1 MCGRI
6 GKDLVTVAADPKLE
20 AMRSLLLAALVVAPA
35 LAAAQDNSGQPIL
48 SPRDTTRATIGS
60 AHLLVDY
67 GRPSKRGRQV
77 VGKLIPSDSV
87 WRTGANAATTFVT
100 DKDLVFGS
108 TTVPAGTYTLYS
120 LYQTAGPWLLIINKQ
135 TKQWGT
141 EYHEDQDLARIPMT
155 TTPVSP
161 SVEKFVINIVPRG
174 SGGAIQLVWDTVE
187 GTATFTTK

>member
-1 MCGRI
+1 MSGQI
-6 GKDLVTVAADPKLE
+6 GKDLVTFDTLLQLDS
-20 AMRSLLLAALVVAPA
+20 MRSLLLLALIAPA
-35 LAAAQDNSGQPIL
+35 LAAAQDSAGQPIL

-77 VGKLIPSDSV
+77 VGKLIPYDDW

-120 LYQTAGPWLLIINKQ
+120 VLQKSGPWLLVVNKQ
-135 TKQWGT
+135 NKQWGT
-141 EYHEDQDLARIPMT
+141 EYHEDQDLVRIPMNT
-155 TTPVSP
+155 SSVATP
-161 SVEKFVINIVPRG
+161 VEKFEIKVVPEG
-174 SGGAIQLVWDTVE
+174 SGGAIQLVWDTVQ
-187 GTATFTTK
+187 ASANFTIK